1 METQFADTKGRAL
14 DMAGI
19 IAAPSVDAVL
29 REHAENRPENTAAV
43 FVTDPLRT
51 DGAQRL
57 TYAELDAQAR
67 SVAVRLRAHVPPG
80 GRVVLL
86 YPAGPAFVTAFLGC
100 LYAGAV
106 AVPSSLPGRYRHER
120 YRVRRIADDA
130 GAAAILT
137 DTATRADIGAWA
149 AEEGLDTLPLLVTDD
164 GDAPDP
170 HAWTMTPAGHD
181 TLAVLQYTSGSTG
194 DPKGVMI
201 SHGNVLHNTANLADS
216 LDLDDTTPIGGWIPH
231 FHDMGLMGSILPP
244 LLLGSTTVL
253 MSPTT
258 FLKRPH
264 LWLHMIDRY
273 GIEASAAPDFAYDL
287 CSRRV
292 TDAQSEGL
300 DLSRWRHALDG
311 SEPVRAAVLER
322 FQRRFAGHGLRAD
335 ALTPCYGMAEATL
348 FISGAART
356 APRVRQVSAELLEHH
371 EFRPAAPDEPAR
383 AVVGCGPPLGAEVR
397 IVEPDTRRALSE
409 GGVGEIWIRGDIV
422 GHGYWN
428 REATN
433 EAEFRATTADG
444 DPGWLRTGDLGA
456 LYQGELHITGRI
468 KDVLNLRGRNLYPQD
483 IEDELRIQWPELGNL
498 VGACFAVPGEG
509 PQGDDVLVVT
519 HEVRGIKDEDRLSEL
534 AAEMRLTVAREFG
547 APVGAVLLLR
557 PGGVRRTTSG
567 KIQRSAMRDLFRAGA
582 LRPTYAVYEQS
593 LLRPLPE
600 PQEAA
605 V

>member
-1 METQFADTKGRAL
+1 
-14 DMAGI
+14 MAGI
-19 IAAPSVDAVL
+19 VTAPSVGAVL
-29 REHAENRPENTAAV
+29 REHAENRPEKAAAV
-43 FVTDPLRT
+43 FVTDPLHT
-51 DGAQRL
+51 DGARRL
-57 TYAELDAQAR
+57 SYAELDEQAR

-80 GRVVLL
+80 GRAVLL
-86 YPAGPAFVTAFLGC
+86 YPAGLAFLTAFLGC
-100 LYAGAV
+100 LYAGVV

-137 DTATRADIGAWA
+137 DTATRAGLEAWT

-164 GDAPDP
+164 DAGPGP
-170 HAWTMTPAGHD
+170 HGWTMPPAGHD

-201 SHGNVLHNTANLADS
+201 SHGNVLHNSANLAAA
-216 LDLDDTTPIGGWIPH
+216 LELDDTTPIGGWIPH

-253 MSPTT
+253 MSPGT

-264 LWLHMIDRY
+264 LWLHMIDRF

-322 FQRRFAGHGLRAD
+322 FHARFSGNGLRAE

-348 FISGAART
+348 FISGAVDT
-356 APRVRQVSAELLEHH
+356 PPRVRHVSAELLERH
-371 EFRPAAPDEPAR
+371 EFRPAAPDEPSR

-397 IVEPDTRRALSE
+397 IVDPDTLRVLPE
-409 GGVGEIWIRGDIV
+409 GGVGEIWVRGDIV
-422 GHGYWN
+422 GQGYWN

-433 EAEFRATTADG
+433 EAEFRATTDDG
-444 DPGWLRTGDLGA
+444 DTGYLRTGDLGV
-456 LYQGELHITGRI
+456 LDRGELHITGRI

-483 IEDELRIQWPELGNL
+483 IEHELRTQWPELGNL

-519 HEVRGIKDEDRLSEL
+519 HEVRGIRDEERLREL
-534 AAEMRLTVAREFG
+534 AADMRLTVAREFG

-567 KIQRSAMRDLFRAGA
+567 KIQRSAMRELFRTGA
-582 LRPTYAVYEQS
+582 LRPTYAVYEPS
-593 LLRPLPE
+593 LLSPLPE
-600 PQEAA
+600 PQEAS